1 MQFFFPTFHIN
12 EVHVSLPMQ
21 PPPGGYGPFPWSHT
35 SSNPSSWAPPGAGTG
50 SFSTGLFCRGAGR
63 AFASSGCAS
72 SFTVPL
78 SSVPCTV
85 PSLSVP
91 ALGVSAQ
98 LEGGSRCTGLG
109 NGAGSYC
116 VEETHV
122 LSQTRDY
129 RLQNAAT
136 DSSGAVVQHDEAA
149 GALGNHT
156 PDSGDNVVAGI
167 DSCRMTDRQSSPI
180 LVSVSRVEQQ
190 VETVGTQSIPVCQQD
205 ETANALG
212 QHVSCP
218 ASPVQNEV
226 EDTEERDSCET
237 TDTQS
242 SPILVSVS
250 RVEQQVE
257 TAGTQSLPVHPGLA
271 GRHNGAT
278 TENSCSRRPSHS
290 LLLQRQRTYHAFQVP
305 LARAA
310 AISASNLMR
319 LLSDAMYCAEANAK
333 LCAGVPRNKRDAM
346 DNAGKVVSAV
356 KSLAIGLTELE
367 IAYDPSQAG
376 GLLGKFDAMFV
387 DGSGIEIKASRS
399 YRGNRSFQFAR
410 LRPDSPFQVRMH
422 GCCVSVVCV
431 CV

>member
-21 PPPGGYGPFPWSHT
+21 PPPGGYGPFPWNHT

-63 AFASSGCAS
+63 AFASSGSAS
-72 SFTVPL
+72 SFT
-78 SSVPCTV
+78 
-85 PSLSVP
+85 SLSVP

-122 LSQTRDY
+122 LSQTRDD

-167 DSCRMTDRQSSPI
+167 DSCRMTDMQSSPI

-250 RVEQQVE
+250 CVEQQVE
-257 TAGTQSLPVHPGLA
+257 TAGTQSLPVRPGLA

-305 LARAA
+305 LASAA
-310 AISASNLMR
+310 AIRASNLMR

-431 CV
+431 CVVCACVVCVCV

>member
-1 MQFFFPTFHIN
+1 M
-12 EVHVSLPMQ
+12 
-21 PPPGGYGPFPWSHT
+21 
-35 SSNPSSWAPPGAGTG
+35 
-50 SFSTGLFCRGAGR
+50 
-63 AFASSGCAS
+63 FASSGGAF

-98 LEGGSRCTGLG
+98 LEG
-109 NGAGSYC
+109 
-116 VEETHV
+116 
-122 LSQTRDY
+122 QTRDY
-129 RLQNAAT
+129 CLQNAAT
-136 DSSGAVVQHDEAA
+136 DASGAVVQHDEAA

-156 PDSGDNVVAGI
+156 PASDSGDNVVAGV
-167 DSCRMTDRQSSPI
+167 DSCRTTDTQSSPI
-180 LVSVSRVEQQ
+180 LVSVSCVEQE
-190 VETVGTQSIPVCQQD
+190 VETARTQSIPVCQQD
-205 ETANALG
+205 ETTDTLG

-226 EDTEERDSCET
+226 EDTLVEERDSCET

-242 SPILVSVS
+242 SPILVLGS
-250 RVEQQVE
+250 RVEQEVE
-257 TAGTQSLPVHPGLA
+257 TARTQSLPVRPGSA

-290 LLLQRQRTYHAFQVP
+290 LTLQRQRTYHAFQVP

-319 LLSDAMYCAEANAK
+319 LLSDAMYRAEANAK

-346 DNAGKVVSAV
+346 DDAGKVVSAV

-399 YRGNRSFQFAR
+399 YRGDRSFQFAR

-422 GCCVSVVCV
+422 GCSVSVVCV
-431 CV
+431 CARVCSVCVCESCELCVVCQ